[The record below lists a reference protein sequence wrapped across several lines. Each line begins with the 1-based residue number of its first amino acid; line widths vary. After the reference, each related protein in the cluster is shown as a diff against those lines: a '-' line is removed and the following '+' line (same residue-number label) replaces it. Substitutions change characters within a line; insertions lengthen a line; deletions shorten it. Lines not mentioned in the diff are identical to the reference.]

1 MLLSPSIYCNEKC
14 RNISY
19 THWYFYAIIVKHFY
33 FLGGLILNNETKV
46 KVVTADPSALGLFG
60 LAIITLVASSQKLG
74 ITTGVSFV
82 LPWAIFLGATA
93 QLMASINDFKHN
105 NTFGATAFG
114 AYAFFWYAVGFTW
127 MIQNGIFGAQL
138 AATVDVKQL
147 GFAYLGY
154 LIFTLFMTIGAM
166 ETHKVLFTI
175 FVLIDFLFLGLSLS
189 AFGIMEHAT
198 HQLAA
203 ISELLIALVSFYGCG
218 AAVLNTHFG
227 KTFLPVGK
235 PFGIFK

>member
-1 MLLSPSIYCNEKC
+1 M
-14 RNISY
+14 
-19 THWYFYAIIVKHFY
+19 T
-33 FLGGLILNNETKV
+33 NETKV

-74 ITTGVSFV
+74 ITSGVSLV

-93 QLMASINDFKHN
+93 QLFACINDFKHN

-114 AYAFFWYAVGFTW
+114 GYAFFWYAVGFTW
-127 MIQNGIFGAQL
+127 LIQNGVFGEQL
-138 AATVDVKQL
+138 ASMADTKQL

-154 LIFTLFMTIGAM
+154 LIFTLFMTIGSM
-166 ETHKVLFTI
+166 ETHKVLFII
-175 FVLIDFLFLGLSLS
+175 FVLIDFLFIGLTLS
-189 AFGIMEHAT
+189 SFGIMEHAT
-198 HQLAA
+198 HMLAA
-203 ISELLIALVSFYGCG
+203 YAELFIAIFSFYGSA

-227 KTFLPVGK
+227 KVFLPVGK

>member
-1 MLLSPSIYCNEKC
+1 MSND
-14 RNISY
+14 
-19 THWYFYAIIVKHFY
+19 
-33 FLGGLILNNETKV
+33 TKV
-46 KVVTADPSALGLFG
+46 KIVTADPSALGLFG

-74 ITTGVSFV
+74 LTTGVSLV

-93 QLMASINDFKHN
+93 QLFASINDFKHN

-127 MIQNGIFGAQL
+127 LIQNGVFGPEL
-138 AATVDVKQL
+138 AAKVDPKQL

-154 LIFTLFMTIGAM
+154 LIFTIFMTIGAM

-175 FVLIDFLFLGLSLS
+175 FVLIDFLFIGLTLS
-189 AFGIMEHAT
+189 SFGIMTHAA
-198 HQLAA
+198 HMLAA
-203 ISELLIALVSFYGCG
+203 YSELLIAIVSFYGSA

-227 KTFLPVGK
+227 RVFLPVGK
-235 PFGIFK
+235 PFGIFKK

>member
-1 MLLSPSIYCNEKC
+1 M
-14 RNISY
+14 
-19 THWYFYAIIVKHFY
+19 T
-33 FLGGLILNNETKV
+33 NETKV

-60 LAIITLVASSQKLG
+60 LAMITLVASTQKLG
-74 ITTGVSFV
+74 ITSGVSLV

-93 QLMASINDFKHN
+93 QLFASINDFKHN

-114 AYAFFWYAVGFTW
+114 GYAFFWYAVGFTW
-127 MIQNGIFGAQL
+127 LIQNGVFGPEL
-138 AATVDVKQL
+138 AATVDPKQL

-166 ETHKVLFTI
+166 ETHKVLFII
-175 FVLIDFLFLGLSLS
+175 FVLIDFLFLGLTLTT
-189 AFGIMEHAT
+189 FGVMEHAT

-203 ISELLIALVSFYGCG
+203 YSELSIAIASFYGSA

-227 KTFLPVGK
+227 REFLPVGK
-235 PFGIFK
+235 PFGIFKK